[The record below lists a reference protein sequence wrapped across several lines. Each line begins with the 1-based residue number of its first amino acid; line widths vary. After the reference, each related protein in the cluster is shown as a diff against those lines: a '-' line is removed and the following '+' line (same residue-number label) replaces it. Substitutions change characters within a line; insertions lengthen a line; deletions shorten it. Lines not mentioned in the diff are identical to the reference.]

1 MQQPGRPQ
9 MAKTGRGIP
18 KELMGPGMYK
28 DGGPQIGQG
37 PGDGI
42 IDNIKSTVKRVGE
55 RISTAHQRGSNKY
68 YTNTGSERSWS
79 DFGGGGGGR
88 SQKTY
93 NPGNYVTGFVQG
105 LVSGEAEA
113 ADAKKPA
120 DPYAKYRK

>member
-1 MQQPGRPQ
+1 MAYKQNPGRGS
-9 MAKTGRGIP
+9 MMKTGRNIP
-18 KELMGPGMYK
+18 PQFY
-28 DGGPQIGQG
+28 GPQAAQ
-37 PGDGI
+37 DGI
-42 IDNIKSTVKRVGE
+42 IDDIKNAVKSVGQ

-68 YTNTGSERSWS
+68 YTNTGSERNWS

-93 NPGNYVTGFVQG
+93 NPGNYITGFVQG
-105 LVSGEAEA
+105 LVSGESEA